1 MIQLR
6 CKLRGILDENGIK
19 YSFFAEKVSIQR
31 STMSLILNEKSIP
44 TLPVAIRIAKALN
57 LHVED
62 IWIEEEEDK
71 K

>member
-1 MIQLR
+1 MR